1 MGASNSMEEMKIRI
15 QSLIT
20 PATFIV
26 NAEVLPINK
35 YTDTLSAKA
44 SVALLS
50 STAGFTLT
58 SSAASNLGN
67 SKNTNGTV
75 RNAKHAG
82 ET

>member
-50 STAGFTLT
+50 STAG
-58 SSAASNLGN
+58 S
-67 SKNTNGTV
+67 V
-75 RNAKHAG
+75 DVVG
-82 ET
+82 EHRVTPKTRTGR